1 MDYIEGF
8 KITDTHKLSL
18 YKVDKE
24 ALMARVCQ
32 AYNCQFFVDGFFNG
46 KEEGE
51 GGREGGR
58 VVLNPR
64 QSHSMYAQCAFIL
77 LIFPLPPSL
86 PPFLPPSQLTR
97 TRAT

>member
-18 YKVDKE
+18 YKVNKE

-51 GGREGGR
+51 GGREGR
-58 VVLNPR
+58 
-64 QSHSMYAQCAFIL
+64 
-77 LIFPLPPSL
+77 
-86 PPFLPPSQLTR
+86 
-97 TRAT
+97 